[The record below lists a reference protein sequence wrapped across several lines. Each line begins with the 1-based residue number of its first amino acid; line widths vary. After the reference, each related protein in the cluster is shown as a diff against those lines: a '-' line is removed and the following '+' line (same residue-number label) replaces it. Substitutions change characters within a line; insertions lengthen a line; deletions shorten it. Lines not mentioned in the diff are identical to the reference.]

1 MVILA
6 SGQGKRQRTAI
17 RAVSDPGG
25 SFARFAERAAPQLI
39 QWESAYGWS
48 HGTGAGKVAEPEIAL
63 AEVLAP
69 MLTTPDRWT
78 GFADAYLAELDRIAA
93 AERPLT
99 GRRAAGR

>member
-1 MVILA
+1 MICA
-6 SGQGKRQRTAI
+6 RSAGKPTQLSPTPNL
-17 RAVSDPGG
+17 AVSDPGG
-25 SFARFAERAAPQLI
+25 SFAERAAPQLI

-78 GFADAYLAELDRIAA
+78 GFADAYLSEMDRIAA